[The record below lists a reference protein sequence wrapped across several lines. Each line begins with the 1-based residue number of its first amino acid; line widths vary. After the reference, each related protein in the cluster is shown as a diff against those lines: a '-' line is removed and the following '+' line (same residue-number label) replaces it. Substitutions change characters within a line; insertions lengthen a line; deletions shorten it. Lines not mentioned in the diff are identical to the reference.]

1 MIKIALLIGVS
12 EYKPGLNQLPEAL
25 KDVEAMQRVLKHPD
39 MGAFDEVKTLTNPD
53 PLEMEEAI
61 EMLFSGRTK
70 DDLALLFF
78 SGHGIKDDAGRLYF
92 ATPITRKNRKGELVK
107 ATAVPANFVHDIM
120 SNSRCRREIVI
131 LDCCFSGAFAEGM
144 TAKDDGVV
152 DVKRH
157 LGGEGRVVLTASTS
171 SQYSFEEQGAN
182 LSVYTRYLVEGI
194 ETGAADLDG
203 DGVVAI
209 DEWHDYANTQVRAV
223 QPSMNPEIY
232 AVREGFKIRVAKIPP
247 EEPKQKYRKE
257 VKLFISRG
265 DISLVGRRTLEVLRM
280 QIGLSEV
287 EAAGIEKEVLE
298 PYQKEFRKKLQQ
310 YEQVFSEAIKKEETP
325 SNATRDHLRHLQKT
339 LGLKNEDTMP
349 IEARVIARLNTYKQK
364 LQEYESKFNQA
375 MQTTYPLSKA
385 TREHLHQIQQSLEL
399 ADVEVA
405 PIETR
410 ITAQIEEH
418 REKLQEYEQALIEAT
433 GEKRHPLSD
442 SKRRELEQ
450 LQQNLNLS
458 TESIAS
464 IEAFISNEIK
474 EYQQHLQRYQQAL
487 VEAIRYENPLGEE
500 TANELKRFQKVLR
513 LSDEDVAP
521 LKEQIIAQ
529 RQQEVPINLGKH
541 SQVSSQAIQAQT
553 VQSQKQI
560 QISSQVKLS
569 SSSVKPWRQVT
580 LTSIM
585 GLVIILVLGFVGGGV
600 WLLTQRPKS
609 QPISSPITD
618 LKTAN
623 TNKIVSKIE
632 TSLPSLTKDYISH
645 FSTVK
650 QVPSGEFHYGGSA
663 AFTAIHRD
671 LDPILQAARPEFKLR
686 YTLPANGIPNSKA
699 SIQMLLDNQ
708 LAFAYSSRPLHSDEY
723 QKALQQGY
731 TLSEIPVALQ
741 AIAIIIHPDL
751 NLPGLTL
758 TQLKD
763 IYRGKITN
771 WNEVGGPNLK
781 ITPYSLPI
789 QDSGIA
795 EFFDHVVMQYLPFA
809 KNVTFVPTTTIAV
822 GQVSHNFGGI
832 FYGSAQDVI
841 GQCTIKPLPIGSD
854 FDQLIAPY
862 QEPLVPPSECPERR
876 NQINLTTIESQQYPI
891 LQPLFVVVKHDGKLN
906 EMAGEA
912 YAHLLLSDQGQELI
926 RQTGLIPIRCLSHYV
941 DKLANCHHSTANQ

>member
-152 DVKRH
+152 DLQRQ
-157 LGGEGRVVLTASTS
+157 LGGEGRAVLTASTS
-171 SQYSFEEQGAN
+171 SQYSFEEQGSE

-194 ETGAADLDG
+194 ETGDADLDG
-203 DGVVAI
+203 DGVIAI
-209 DEWHDYANTQVRAV
+209 EEWHDYASAKVRAV
-223 QPSMNPEIY
+223 QPSMKPEIY
-232 AVREGFKIRVAKIPP
+232 AVREGFKIKVAKIPP
-247 EEPKQKYRKE
+247 EDPKQKYRKE

-265 DISLVGRRTLEVLRM
+265 EISLVGRRTLDVLRVQM
-280 QIGLSEV
+280 GLSEV
-287 EAAGIEKEVLE
+287 EVTAIEKEVLE
-298 PYQKEFRKKLQQ
+298 PYREEFRNKLQQ
-310 YEQVFSEAIKKEETP
+310 YEQVYTEVIKREETP
-325 SNATRDHLRHLQKT
+325 SKTTHHHLRHLQET

-364 LQEYESKFNQA
+364 LQQYENEFTQA
-375 MQTTYPLSKA
+375 VQREYPLSKA
-385 TREHLHQIQQSLEL
+385 TRDRLHQMQQSLEL
-399 ADVEVA
+399 ADLEIA
-405 PIETR
+405 PLESR
-410 ITAQIEEH
+410 INAQIEEH

-433 GEKRHPLSD
+433 GKKRHPLSD
-442 SKRRELEQ
+442 SKRHELEQ

-458 TESIAS
+458 TENIAP
-464 IEAFISNEIK
+464 IEALITNEIK
-474 EYQQHLQRYQQAL
+474 EYQQNLQRYQQAL
-487 VEAIRYENPLGEE
+487 VEAIRYEFPLGEE
-500 TANELKRFQKVLR
+500 TANELKRFQKVLK
-513 LSDEDVAP
+513 LSDEDVTP
-521 LKEQIIAQ
+521 LKERTIAQ
-529 RQQEVPINLGKH
+529 RREECVINLGEDT
-541 SQVSSQAIQAQT
+541 QESSQAIQLQP
-553 VQSQKQI
+553 VQSHKQVD
-560 QISSQVKLS
+560 ISPQAKS
-569 SSSVKPWRQVT
+569 SSSFAKPGRQVAF
-580 LTSIM
+580 TSVLVSVLLVAL
-585 GLVIILVLGFVGGGV
+585 GLLGGGV
-600 WLLTQRPKS
+600 WLLTQRPS
-609 QPISSPITD
+609 SEPSSSPVTD
-618 LKTAN
+618 LKTPSTDKIAS
-623 TNKIVSKIE
+623 TNE
-632 TSLPSLTKDYISH
+632 TSIPSHTRDYISD
-645 FSTVK
+645 FSSVK
-650 QVPSGEFHYGGSA
+650 NVPSGEFTYGGSVA
-663 AFTAIHRD
+663 WTSIHRD
-671 LDPILQAARPEFKLR
+671 LDPVIQAARPEFKLR
-686 YTLPANGIPNSKA
+686 YTLPASGIPS
-699 SIQMLLDNQ
+699 SSTGIRMLLDNQ